1 MMQGNGIA
9 RICIAQI
16 KKQKGGAK
24 MISPA
29 EMYEVQRAAL
39 RFLAKMTHEGADVE
53 ELGTAARNLV
63 EFIDFAKEE
72 GKNDG

>member
-1 MMQGNGIA
+1 
-9 RICIAQI
+9 
-16 KKQKGGAK
+16 

-72 GKNDG
+72 GKNNG

>member
-1 MMQGNGIA
+1 
-9 RICIAQI
+9 
-16 KKQKGGAK
+16 

-29 EMYEVQRAAL
+29 EMYEVQRTVI
-39 RFLAKMTHEGADVE
+39 RFLSKMVHEGADID